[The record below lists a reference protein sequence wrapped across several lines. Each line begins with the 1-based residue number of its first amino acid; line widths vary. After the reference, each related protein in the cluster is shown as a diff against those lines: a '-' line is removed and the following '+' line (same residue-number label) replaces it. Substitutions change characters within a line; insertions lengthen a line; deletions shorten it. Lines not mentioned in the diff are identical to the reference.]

1 MTVTRAPFGA
11 LQEGGSVEMFAFAN
25 TNGVEVRAISFG
37 ATIVSIRTPDRGG
50 RIDDVVLGFDRLDD
64 YLTRARYFGSIVGRY
79 GNRIAR
85 GRFTIDGSTFQL
97 TVNNGAN
104 HLHGGL
110 RGFDRVIWKGEPF
123 EQKSA
128 SGVTFTYLSPDG
140 EEGYPGTVRATV
152 TYTLTARSEL
162 VLDYTATTD
171 KPTPINLTNHSYFN
185 LMGRDRG
192 DILQHR
198 LALHADRYLPTD
210 EAQIPTGE
218 IAAVAA
224 TPFDFRK
231 PAAIGDRINA
241 DHEQIRRGHGYDHT
255 FVINHDGHLSRS
267 HSVDGASHSAPTVD
281 SLRPC
286 AYVVEPVGGRTLEVT
301 TTEPGVQLYTG
312 NNLNRIGNGFGPR
325 TGFCLETQH
334 FPDSPNQPNFPSAI
348 LRPGM
353 TYRSKTVYT
362 FGVTP

>member
-241 DHEQIRRGHGYDHT
+241 DHEQIGVCPEFSRGPHGGHSIPGSSRAPGRAVAAS
-255 FVINHDGHLSRS
+255 VILDAPPGTPAAGFRVRHMPPRPAGSDASPSGI
-267 HSVDGASHSAPTVD
+267 GAPKAP
-281 SLRPC
+281 SSGRPC
-286 AYVVEPVGGRTLEVT
+286 EPNRTYT
-301 TTEPGVQLYTG
+301 PG
-312 NNLNRIGNGFGPR
+312 
-325 TGFCLETQH
+325 
-334 FPDSPNQPNFPSAI
+334 
-348 LRPGM
+348 
-353 TYRSKTVYT
+353 
-362 FGVTP
+362 

>member
-1 MTVTRAPFGA
+1 MNVTRTPFGA
-11 LQEGGSVEMFAFAN
+11 SPEGGVEVFAFAN
-25 TNGVEVRAISFG
+25 TNGMEIRAMSYG

-50 RIDDVVLGFDRLDD
+50 RIDDVVLGFDDFDD

-79 GNRIAR
+79 GNRIAG

-97 TVNNGAN
+97 TVNNGPN

-123 EQKSA
+123 EQENA
-128 SGVTFTYLSPDG
+128 SGVTFTYVSADG
-140 EEGYPGTVRATV
+140 EEGYPGTVRASV

-162 VLDYTATTD
+162 VLDYAATTD

-185 LMGRDRG
+185 LAGRESG
-192 DILQHR
+192 DILRH
-198 LALHADRYLPTD
+198 LLTLHADHYVPTD
-210 EAQIPTGE
+210 TAQIPTGE
-218 IAAVAA
+218 IALVAA
-224 TPFDFRK
+224 TPFDFRTA
-231 PAAIGDRINA
+231 AAIGSRIDD

-255 FVINHDGHLSRS
+255 FVIEDDARVTPS
-267 HSVDGASHSAPTVD
+267 HSKPLRSAPAAS

-286 AYVVEPVGGRTLEVT
+286 AYVVEPVGGRTLDVT

-312 NNLNRIGNGFGPR
+312 NNLNRTGNGFGPR

-334 FPDSPNQPNFPSAI
+334 FPDSPNHPNFPPAI
-348 LRPGM
+348 LKPGV
-353 TYRSKTVYT
+353 TYRSKTVFT